1 MNKRFCPRCKEKLN
15 PHTPKI
21 CPGCK
26 LDLMAW
32 LWGEVDNLR
41 TQRDW
46 SQQVENLTDTAL
58 RARILRLAKVAEHFW
73 RDRDSWM
80 EQAEARTQDGAD
92 VAGEVLELRE
102 EIDALRREYNATLNS
117 LHEAIQ
123 ERSRLMP
130 LAVAVGTCDVRSV
143 PESVWKAWQRP
154 ENYRQDELVRL
165 RDREAELES
174 QVARLTRQLADKTSG
189 RHLQGWG
196 TVVKTDPEKWMI
208 MVSSEPCLT
217 DAFDQIKEKVT
228 GFIDPEPFK
237 RVAVC
242 PTAYFDG
249 VEPLGWETCD
259 QAPREKG
266 TPCSTQNK

>member
-1 MNKRFCPRCKEKLN
+1 MINQNECVACDTGGKCPTGEKRAARYCPRCKEKLN
-15 PHTPKI
+15 QHTPKI

-32 LWGEVDNLR
+32 LW
-41 TQRDW
+41 
-46 SQQVENLTDTAL
+46 
-58 RARILRLAKVAEHFW
+58 
-73 RDRDSWM
+73 
-80 EQAEARTQDGAD
+80 
-92 VAGEVLELRE
+92 E
-102 EIDALRREYNATLNS
+102 EIDRSQDELTDSKLHQRGMVEAVLLQEAERE
-117 LHEAIQ
+117 I
-123 ERSRLMP
+123 ERLTP
-130 LAVAVGTCDVRSV
+130 LAVAVGNVAMNDV
-143 PESVWKAWQRP
+143 PESVWRAWQEP
-154 ENYRQDELVRL
+154 DGYRQDELVRL

-174 QVARLTRQLADKTSG
+174 QVARLTRQLADKTAG
-189 RHLQGWG
+189 KHLQGWG

-217 DAFDQIKEKVT
+217 DAYDQIKEKVT

-249 VEPLGWETCD
+249 IEPLGWETCD
-259 QAPREKG
+259 RAPREKG